1 MSDSSTPS
9 EEMRRLYREILSE
22 QEKMISALRELSSN
36 VSLLTLLQVC
46 RDNERDLKIA
56 KELSDV
62 INRYL
67 DTTKKTFQE
76 EVDSFMRELE
86 EIDDELNKNLAGVF
100 EVILEFVNKIRKI
113 KGIDTRLG
121 IARIESLVDEMINSL
136 RDAIKLKKEAIENL
150 YNEIENTVQEI
161 VREKET
167 LSSVLSRY
175 SAKNVFGR
183 AVIIGVPII
192 KTSLESAESYI
203 VLGGELAKHEDRILD
218 NVRDHKFGVNHEML
232 ARVLQT
238 VRLRKGFLYKIFLDS
253 VVKVR

>member
-86 EIDDELNKNLAGVF
+86 EIDDELNKNLAGV
-100 EVILEFVNKIRKI
+100 
-113 KGIDTRLG
+113 
-121 IARIESLVDEMINSL
+121 
-136 RDAIKLKKEAIENL
+136 
-150 YNEIENTVQEI
+150 
-161 VREKET
+161 
-167 LSSVLSRY
+167 
-175 SAKNVFGR
+175 
-183 AVIIGVPII
+183 
-192 KTSLESAESYI
+192 
-203 VLGGELAKHEDRILD
+203 
-218 NVRDHKFGVNHEML
+218 
-232 ARVLQT
+232 
-238 VRLRKGFLYKIFLDS
+238 
-253 VVKVR
+253 

>member
-9 EEMRRLYREILSE
+9 EEMRRLYKEILSE

-192 KTSLESAESYI
+192 KTSLE
-203 VLGGELAKHEDRILD
+203 
-218 NVRDHKFGVNHEML
+218 
-232 ARVLQT
+232 
-238 VRLRKGFLYKIFLDS
+238 
-253 VVKVR
+253 